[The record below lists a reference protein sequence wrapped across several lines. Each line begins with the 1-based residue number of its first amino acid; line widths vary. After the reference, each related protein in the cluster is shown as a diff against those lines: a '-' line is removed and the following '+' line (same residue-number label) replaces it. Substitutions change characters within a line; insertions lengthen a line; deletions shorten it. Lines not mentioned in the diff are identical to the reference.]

1 MRLLSYSLPG
11 SLPDSAEAAPRWGM
25 LDRAGTG
32 VLDLGRRLPD
42 VADLQAL
49 VAAGRADEC
58 AAFADDQADHPLD
71 AVSFERPL
79 AWPRKGFC
87 IGVNYGGRS
96 AEYADP
102 SDAAYPS
109 VFLRFPDSFTGH
121 DRPLVRPPESPQLDY
136 EGEIV
141 AVIGRGGRRIP
152 VDSARDHLFGLV
164 LGNEGTIRDW
174 VRHAKFNVTQGK
186 NWASSG
192 AIGPWITT
200 MDEVLGP
207 EASSGAT
214 DLENLHLTTTVNGE
228 VRQDDTPATMKYSI
242 EYQIHYLSTFTELSP
257 GDLIFTGTPTGAGA
271 RFDPPRWLAP
281 GDVVEVSVP
290 GLGTLRNTVTDEF
303 PDGSD
308 HRAPAPR

>member
-1 MRLLSYSLPG
+1 MRLLSFSLDDRPG
-11 SLPDSAEAAPRWGM
+11 WGVV
-25 LDRAGTG
+25 DRAGTG
-32 VLDLGRRLPD
+32 VVDLGRRLPD
-42 VADLQAL
+42 VADLDAL
-49 VAAGRADEC
+49 VVAGRTGEC
-58 AAFADDQADHPLD
+58 AAFADEPADHPLD
-71 AVSFERPL
+71 AVTFERPL
-79 AWPRKGFC
+79 AWPRKVFC
-87 IGVNYGGRS
+87 IGVNYGGRA

-121 DRPLVRPPESPQLDY
+121 DRPLIRPPESPQLDY

-141 AVIGRGGRRIP
+141 AVVGRGGRRIP
-152 VDSARDHLFGLV
+152 VESARDHLLGLT

-207 EASSGAT
+207 DGVV
-214 DLENLHLTTTVNGE
+214 DLEDLHLTTTVNGE
-228 VRQDDTPATMKYSI
+228 VRQDDTPATMKYPI
-242 EYQIHYLSTFTELSP
+242 EYQVHYLSTFTELSP

-290 GLGTLRNTVTDEF
+290 GLGTLRNTVVDEF

-308 HRAPAPR
+308 HRPPDPR